1 MPGGKGNI
9 TGSEGNT
16 FSTDNQPTKRR
27 GVSLVSKLKQM
38 LETEPESVTKIL
50 KSVIK
55 KAEEGD
61 LKAVE
66 IVLDRIDGKAPQTID
81 QNTTHSINNFN
92 INDVLKIDTS
102 KK

>member
-1 MPGGKGNI
+1 MAGGNKNI
-9 TGSEGNT
+9 KPEDGTP
-16 FSTDNQPTKRR
+16 FSSTNQPTKRR

-92 INDVLKIDTS
+92 LKDVLKIDTP
-102 KK
+102 